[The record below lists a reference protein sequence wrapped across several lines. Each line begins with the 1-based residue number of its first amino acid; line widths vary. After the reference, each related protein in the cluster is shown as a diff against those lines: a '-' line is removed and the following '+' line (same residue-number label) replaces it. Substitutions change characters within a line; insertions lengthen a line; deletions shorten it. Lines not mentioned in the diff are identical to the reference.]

1 MATSELRRQILDAL
15 DQCGSSGATRDEVM
29 ELIGATHKNAV
40 GTALGHAL
48 GSGLITKKRDRFYLP
63 DAVGS
68 APKTINPLT
77 PRPFTPTQPIPQ
89 SATLHA
95 AENGHRVKLADF
107 QQGRDTVRVTIY
119 NAPDEHEGVVAL
131 HLLVGAH
138 WFKLPI
144 TGNTRVCIG
153 NPIPK
158 WAKTQE
164 VNYGISIVR
173 VVMADGKT
181 FDRNIESNQPVT
193 ISGE

>member
-1 MATSELRRQILDAL
+1 MATSELRKQILEAL
-15 DQCGSSGATRDEVM
+15 DVCGAEGATRDEIM
-29 ELIGATHKNAV
+29 GLIKKSDKSGV
-40 GTALGHAL
+40 GTSLGHMV
-48 GSGLITKKRDRFYLP
+48 GKNIIIKKGDRFYLP
-63 DAVGS
+63 DANGK
-68 APKTINPLT
+68 APLA
-77 PRPFTPTQPIPQ
+77 PRPFTPSHPIPQ
-89 SATLHA
+89 STTLHA
-95 AENGHRVKLADF
+95 AENGQKVKLASY
-107 QQGRDTVRVTIY
+107 QEGRDSVRVTIY

-131 HLLVGAH
+131 HLFVGGH

-144 TGNTRVCIG
+144 TGNVRVCVG